1 MAIASLVLGI
11 VGLFLFVFFM
21 IPNILAVVF
30 GFVGLS
36 QIKQAPPGAVAGRGL
51 AIAGLVMGFV
61 GIGLFLLL
69 LPFGNFQ
76 FHFGGG

>member
-11 VGLFLFVFFM
+11 IGLVMFEFFM

-51 AIAGLVMGFV
+51 AIAGLVTGFV
-61 GIGLFLLL
+61 GIGLFALLI
-69 LPFGNFQ
+69 PFGTVHFQ
-76 FHFGGG
+76 FGA

>member
-1 MAIASLVLGI
+1 MGSQQPPPQQYPGQ
-11 VGLFLFVFFM
+11 FM

-36 QIKQAPPGAVAGRGL
+36 QIRQVPPGAVGGRGL

-69 LPFGNFQ
+69 LPFGTYHIQ
-76 FHFGGG
+76 FGGGS